1 MSSLVN
7 SQKAIVDCINMLMAQ
22 DVQLTKDDVPIIY
35 HDFLMSET
43 GIDAPLH
50 SLNLEQ
56 VFAALGGLMPLPT
69 TIR

>member
-1 MSSLVN
+1 
-7 SQKAIVDCINMLMAQ
+7 MLMAQ

>member
-1 MSSLVN
+1 M
-7 SQKAIVDCINMLMAQ
+7 IQ
-22 DVQLTKDDVPIIY
+22 DVQLTKDDIPIIY

-56 VFAALGGLMPLPT
+56 VISKLSLDIVFHCVN
-69 TIR
+69 